1 MDKKY
6 ILFDL
11 DGTLT
16 DPSAG
21 ITSAVEYALAK
32 FAISVKNKN
41 ELKQFIGPPL
51 WDSFEKYFGFTREQA
66 VQAVAYYREYYK
78 DNGIFDN
85 YVYEGIEDLLKSLK
99 TEGKILI
106 VATSKPAVFAV
117 RILEHFDLAKYFDF
131 TAGSELDGT
140 RTDKREVI
148 NYALGECGI
157 CNLTEAIMVGDREH
171 DIIGAKSAGICSA
184 GVLYGFGDRAELTAA
199 GADYIAEDIKA
210 LGDLLINGRNL
221 N

>member
-21 ITSAVEYALAK
+21 ITGAVEYASAK
-32 FAISVKNKN
+32 FGIAVKNKN
-41 ELKQFIGPPL
+41 ELNKFIGLPL
-51 WDSFEKYFGFTREQA
+51 WDSFEKYFGFTREQSVKA
-66 VQAVAYYREYYK
+66 VSYYREYYK
-78 DNGIFDN
+78 DKGIFEN
-85 YVYEGIEDLLKSLK
+85 YLYEGIVDLLKALK
-99 TEGKILI
+99 ADGRILI

-131 TAGSELDGT
+131 TAGSELDGR
-140 RTDKREVI
+140 RTEKSEVI

-157 CNLTEAIMVGDREH
+157 CDLSEVIMVGDREH

-210 LGDLLINGRNL
+210 LGDLLING
-221 N
+221 